1 MTMAHALKWGRT
13 LARYAIL
20 TFFLLV
26 VLMPILGI
34 TLSAFKTNTEVIRG
48 PFALPETWRLDNF
61 VNAWSAGRFS
71 SYFRSSVIVVVPV
84 VVVSVFLSTL
94 TGYAFGTLLFPGQRL
109 LFAAMLIGF
118 MIPFEAVV
126 IPLYHMLRRMGLTDS
141 YWALILPQIG
151 LSVSFGTF
159 WMASFF
165 RSAPQELIDAAT
177 IDGASRWQALWQ
189 VLWPLAR
196 PAVLTLVVL
205 LFMWTW
211 NEFLLALVL
220 VQSENVRTLP
230 VGLAFFQGR
239 FTADIPR
246 LAAGSLIVA
255 GPILLVYVFFQR
267 HFIRGMLGGS
277 LKG

>member
-1 MTMAHALKWGRT
+1 MDRARKWFRT
-13 LARYAIL
+13 FARYAVL

-26 VLMPILGI
+26 VLLPILGI
-34 TLSAFKTNTEVIRG
+34 VLSAFKTTTEVIQG
-48 PFALPETWRLDNF
+48 PFALPETWRVDNF
-61 VNAWSAGRFS
+61 VNAWNAGRFG
-71 SYFRSSVIVVVPV
+71 SYFRSSVIVVIPV
-84 VVVSVFLSTL
+84 VVVSVILSTL
-94 TGYAFGTLLFPGQRL
+94 TGYAFGTLLFPGQRF
-109 LFAAMLIGF
+109 LFAIMLIGF

-126 IPLYHMLRRMGLTDS
+126 IPLYHMLYGMGLTDS

-159 WMASFF
+159 WMSSFF

-220 VQSENVRTLP
+220 VQDENLRTLP

-239 FTADIPR
+239 FTADVPR

-255 GPILLVYVFFQR
+255 GPILVVYAFFQR

>member
-1 MTMAHALKWGRT
+1 VARARKWGRT
-13 LARYAIL
+13 FARYAVL
-20 TFFLLV
+20 TFFLLI
-26 VLMPILGI
+26 VLLPILGI
-34 TLSAFKTNTEVIRG
+34 VLSAFKTNTEVIRG

-61 VNAWSAGRFS
+61 FNAWETGRFGD
-71 SYFRSSVIVVVPV
+71 YFRSSVIVVVPV
-84 VVVSVFLSTL
+84 VAISVFLSTL
-94 TGYAFGTLLFPGQRL
+94 TGYAFGTLVFPGQRL
-109 LFAAMLIGF
+109 LFAAVLIGF

-126 IPLYHMLRRMGLTDS
+126 IPLYHMLHRMGLTDK

-205 LFMWTW
+205 IFMWTW

-220 VQSENVRTLP
+220 VQDESVRTLP

-255 GPILLVYVFFQR
+255 GPILVVYIFFQR

>member
-1 MTMAHALKWGRT
+1 MTIARVRKWGKTSLRYGVLT
-13 LARYAIL
+13 LFLFIVL
-20 TFFLLV
+20 LPIVGIFF
-26 VLMPILGI
+26 
-34 TLSAFKTNTEVIRG
+34 SAFKSNLEVIQG
-48 PFALPETWRLDNF
+48 PFAPPREWRLDNF
-61 VNAWSAGRFS
+61 VNAWNAGRFGA
-71 SYFRSSVIVVVPV
+71 YFRSSVIVVIPV
-84 VVVSVFLSTL
+84 VLVSVVLSTL
-94 TGYAFGTLLFPGQRL
+94 TGYAFGTLTFPGQRL
-109 LFAAMLIGF
+109 LFYTILIGF
-118 MIPFEAVV
+118 MVPFEAVV
-126 IPLYHMLRRMGLTDS
+126 IPLYHMLRGMGLTDT

-159 WMASFF
+159 WMSSFF
-165 RSAPQELIDAAT
+165 RNAPQELIDAAT
-177 IDGASRWQALWQ
+177 IDGSSRWQTLWL

-220 VQSENVRTLP
+220 VQDESVRTLP

-255 GPILLVYVFFQR
+255 GPILIVYAFFQR

-277 LKG
+277 VKG